1 MVRFFQAGGHYL
13 TALSTIAALSVLI
26 AIGKVSAAVGVPVI
40 VAAAGVVI
48 GGTLGATVPAAVTPP
63 KPPAAG

>member
-13 TALSTIAALSVLI
+13 TALSVIAALSVLI

-48 GGTLGATVPAAVTPP
+48 GGQLGATIPSQVPP
-63 KPPAAG
+63 KSP